1 MTRTPRIATAVLTFS
16 ALAVAALLALA
27 AGKDSS
33 VEDAEAQYD
42 LGLKY
47 ANGEGVPEDNAEAV
61 RWFRMAAEQGLAE
74 AQHGLGAMYDTGEG
88 VPENDAEAVR
98 WYRMAA
104 EQGDAGAQFIL
115 GFKYADGV
123 GVPEDDAEAVR
134 WYRMAAEQGDV
145 LAQFSLGVMYD
156 TGAGVLENYV
166 LAYAWF
172 NLAAAQGYEGAVSGK
187 ANLQRRMTAAQIAEA
202 QELSTTLFARINGGG

>member
-1 MTRTPRIATAVLTFS
+1 MTRTQRTATAVLACS

-33 VEDAEAQYD
+33 VEDAGAQYD

-47 ANGEGVPEDNAEAV
+47 ATGEGVPEDN
-61 RWFRMAAEQGLAE
+61 
-74 AQHGLGAMYDTGEG
+74 
-88 VPENDAEAVR
+88 AEAVR

-104 EQGDAGAQFIL
+104 EQGDF
-115 GFKYADGV
+115 
-123 GVPEDDAEAVR
+123 
-134 WYRMAAEQGDV
+134 

-156 TGAGVLENYV
+156 TGAGVPENYV

-172 NLAAAQGYEGAVSGK
+172 NLAAVQGYEEVVSRK
-187 ANLQRRMTAAQIAEA
+187 ADLQRRMTAAQIAEA
-202 QELSTTLFARINGGG
+202 QELSATLFARINGGG

>member
-1 MTRTPRIATAVLTFS
+1 MTRTQRIATAVLTFS

-47 ANGEGVPEDNAEAV
+47 
-61 RWFRMAAEQGLAE
+61 
-74 AQHGLGAMYDTGEG
+74 DTGE
-88 VPENDAEAVR
+88 
-98 WYRMAA
+98 
-104 EQGDAGAQFIL
+104 
-115 GFKYADGV
+115 

-134 WYRMAAEQGDV
+134 WYRMAAEQGYAP
-145 LAQFSLGVMYD
+145 AQYDLGLMYAN
-156 TGAGVLENYV
+156 GAGVPENYV
-166 LAYAWF
+166 RAYAWL
-172 NLAAAQGYEGAVSGK
+172 NLAAAQGYAPAQYDLGLMYANGVGVPENYVRAYAWLNLAAAQGHEGAVSGK
-187 ANLQRRMTAAQIAEA
+187 AAVEGLMTAAQIAEA